1 MQQGGLNKNGGWRW
15 LLLAPVLALPLATS
29 GQGTIVHV
37 QLPTIPDRPGDPYPG
52 VRLMGHPAFPVSYAM
67 DLNGDGQAEFV
78 FSSNGEDFAL
88 MPSEHNAVLS
98 STFGPGGM
106 NAWVYPLSVNYPIT
120 SDQPV
125 LSWFERI
132 DTAFGSIGAVIVG
145 YREMASGIGFFQ
157 GLDSAYV
164 GLRFDLAS
172 GTHYGWARIGSPFV
186 GEGGG
191 YIYEYAYETRP
202 GVPILAGAVPEP
214 STWALLVG
222 GGVLMVWFRRKRN
235 ERRG

>member
-1 MQQGGLNKNGGWRW
+1 MRARSLKRNGGWRW
-15 LLLAPVLALPLATS
+15 LVLALAFVLPPVVS

-37 QLPTIPDRPGDPYPG
+37 QIPPSPHRPWDAMG
-52 VRLMGHPAFPVSYAM
+52 VYLMGHPDFPVSYTL
-67 DLNGDGQAEFV
+67 DFNNDGQAEFV
-78 FSSNGEDFAL
+78 FSSDGHDFLL
-88 MPSEHNAVLS
+88 MPGGRNAVLS
-98 STFGPGGM
+98 ETFGPGGM

-120 SDQPV
+120 SAQPV

-132 DTAFGSIGAVIVG
+132 DTPFGSIGAGIVG
-145 YREMASGIGFFQ
+145 YRTMAPGVGLFQ
-157 GLDSAYV
+157 GVESAYV

-172 GTHYGWARIGSPFV
+172 GTHFGWARIGSPYI

-214 STWALLVG
+214 STWALLFG
-222 GGVLMVWFRRKRN
+222 GGVLMVWFRGKRN
-235 ERRG
+235 ARKG